1 MNCRFRVVEEVWCD
15 PNPDHD
21 KTSNATASD
30 PSGYDLNADHIAES
44 KAPYT
49 LIVSNALAFGKL
61 LLLFVS

>member
-49 LIVSNALAFGKL
+49 LIGSLVADGLGVTCWWVN
-61 LLLFVS
+61 